1 MTVEFVDAETGEVL
15 DTGTGTKMPKPEV
28 IIRAVSITPTPM
40 RISSG
45 IKVALW
51 ISAILIVGFIA
62 FMAGAMA

>member
-1 MTVEFVDAETGEVL
+1 MAVEFVDAETGEVL

-28 IIRAVSITPTPM
+28 IIHAVSVTPTPM
-40 RISSG
+40 RISSA

-51 ISAILIVGFIA
+51 ISAILIVAFVA